1 MVMEMNEFIKH
12 FAEQLDEIPEAGL
25 TKDVEFKQLDSW
37 SSLTALSVIAMVDEE
52 YGVIIGG
59 HDIREAK
66 TIEDLFRIVESK
78 K

>member
-1 MVMEMNEFIKH
+1 MIMEQNEFIKH
-12 FAEQLDEIPEAGL
+12 FAEQLDEVPESGL

-52 YGVIIGG
+52 YGVVIGG
-59 HDIREAK
+59 QDIREAK
-66 TIEDLFRIVESK
+66 TIEDLFKIVSAK